1 MLSFFQVTSVLFDL
15 NQTEAK
21 KYPNAYQ
28 IEKSPKTK
36 DHKTNIDEDL
46 VSDNIRE
53 KKLMIIFIKEFLS
66 EDERAPVNK
75 NINDKDIYL
84 SSNS

>member
-15 NQTEAK
+15 NKTEAK

-36 DHKTNIDEDL
+36 DHKTKKDEGL
-46 VSDNIRE
+46 VLDNNSK
-53 KKLMIIFIKEFLS
+53 KKLMIIYIFIKKS
-66 EDERAPVNK
+66 
-75 NINDKDIYL
+75 
-84 SSNS
+84 